1 MASELRELRKLC
13 EYGELL
19 LPCRLD
25 RRRLYSNSNFGC
37 QGLRVECRSEFA
49 VIFGAGSCGC
59 DGYILAVTKNAVTN
73 SAVMLAVWL
82 VRGFRIS
89 PAAAKL

>member
-25 RRRLYSNSNFGC
+25 RRRLYSNSNFGV
-37 QGLRVECRSEFA
+37 RASEWSA
-49 VIFGAGSCGC
+49 DRNLPLLSVQAHVSVMVIS
-59 DGYILAVTKNAVTN
+59 LE
-73 SAVMLAVWL
+73 
-82 VRGFRIS
+82 
-89 PAAAKL
+89 